1 MSRGRSVELL
11 VEEQARRWQLRR
23 EDSGSE
29 PELGVVALSH
39 LPGAPGEEVARRLSE
54 ALGFDLFDHEIIRE
68 IARNAHLSERV
79 VRALDERGRSWLGDW
94 LGSLTSNAHLSTYGY
109 LEQLRTVV
117 GAIARHGGAVIV
129 GHGAHAL
136 LGPERALRVLV
147 VAPFEDRVAAVAQA
161 TGLKAGAARE
171 RVLAEEAE
179 RHGFLERHFHA
190 PLREPEHF
198 DLVVNTRTLGIEGAL
213 QAILVPARRLA
224 RAHAAPR

>member
-23 EDSGSE
+23 GAQGAGPSRGI
-29 PELGVVALSH
+29 VALSY
-39 LPGAPGEEVARRLSE
+39 LPGAPGEEVAQRLSE
-54 ALGFDLFDHEIIRE
+54 ALGFDLFDRQILQE
-68 IARNAHLSERV
+68 IARSTHLSERV
-79 VRALDERGRSWLGDW
+79 VAALDERGRSWLGDW
-94 LGSLTSNAHLSTYGY
+94 LGSLTSESHLSTYSY
-109 LEQLRTVV
+109 LAQLRTVV

-129 GHGAHAL
+129 GHAAHAM

-147 VAPFEDRVAAVAQA
+147 VAPFEDRVAAVATAQ
-161 TGLKAGAARE
+161 GLEPSAARD

-198 DLVVNTRTLGIEGAL
+198 DLVVNARTLGVRGAVD
-213 QAILVPARRLA
+213 AILT
-224 RAHAAPR
+224 AAGRVVGSRPGA